1 MGKLTASLILFFFML
16 LGGVVHADEKAD
28 DIHPQDEIDASDQ
41 ALSCV
46 ELDAEISRLLPLT
59 YNVNP
64 AFYDDPAN
72 GLAIWGSVFWAPAIG
87 YLGYSGAADYYDQR
101 GVAEAEHRIAVLRE
115 LKAKRRCYQR

>member
-1 MGKLTASLILFFFML
+1 MGKLSASLIPFFVML
-16 LGGVVHADEKAD
+16 LGGVAHADEKGD
-28 DIHPQDEIDASDQ
+28 DIHPQDEIDAADQ

-46 ELDAEISRLLPLT
+46 ELDAEISHLLPLT

-72 GLAIWGSVFWAPAIG
+72 GVAIWSSVFWAPAIG
-87 YLGYSGAADYYDQR
+87 YLGYSGAVDYYDQR
-101 GVAEAEHRIAVLRE
+101 GVAEAEQRIAVLRE